1 MPMMGVPFL
10 LLNWRGSA
18 PMIAAVIVIF
28 VLWVALR
35 AANDEEIV

>member
-1 MPMMGVPFL
+1 MDLTDG
-10 LLNWRGSA
+10 GT
-18 PMIAAVIVIF
+18 IAWVAGTLVALAVVLF

>member
-1 MPMMGVPFL
+1 MDLTDG
-10 LLNWRGSA
+10 GT
-18 PMIAAVIVIF
+18 IAWIAGTLVALAIVIF

>member
-1 MPMMGVPFL
+1 MDLTDG
-10 LLNWRGSA
+10 GT
-18 PMIAAVIVIF
+18 IAWVAGTIVALGIVLF